1 MTKTTETKEPMAID
15 EAATYAVKLTRV
27 VAVGA
32 FKYKPLNEMEMSGA
46 MLKRIVEENGEEV
59 VDYARQL

>member
-1 MTKTTETKEPMAID
+1 MTKTTETKEPMVID
-15 EAATYAVKLTRV
+15 EAATYMVKLARV
-27 VAVGA
+27 VSVGA

-46 MLKRIVEENGEEV
+46 MLNRIVQQNGEEV